1 MNLTINGNDEKW
13 ISGSL
18 NIAEQ
23 MNSRNTANFSVRTEN
38 NIAVGQEVLILD
50 GATRIFGGT
59 IDTYSLEWL
68 RGEDTGN
75 RKMYYINCIDF
86 NQLLDKGTKIAV
98 TYKNATIND
107 IVNDTASE
115 RTIGTLLASEGI
127 DIGTISSGNTIVKR
141 AVFNYISVSDALSY
155 IKDVV
160 GLNWNVNYNKELR
173 LFFRSDNV
181 GSLDDTKFYNIKK
194 EITRLEYRNS
204 QIVKAGKGR
213 TAIQMLEKPTPKPDG
228 ISRTFT
234 LRYPI
239 AEKPDIFI
247 DSVQVSTDN
256 IGINGIDSNKK
267 WYFSYNSN
275 NINQDLSEVVLD
287 DTKNLEITY
296 TGLRD
301 INVQTK
307 NTTGIGSRKE
317 IEDGTTGIYEQV
329 EQKKELDNQLA
340 AVDYANGLLNKFAD
354 IPERVYIE
362 SSEYLTSG
370 KIITLNEPKVEI
382 DGEYLIESLNIIE
395 DGEIF
400 RYSYNLASGEALG
413 SWVEFF
419 RKLSQDATDFTIND
433 NEVLVVLSKTIEKWK
448 IFEGVKATT
457 VRYKTPQD
465 DLFYLDANKF
475 YSGIGSIEVIK

>member
-1 MNLTINGNDEKW
+1 
-13 ISGSL
+13 
-18 NIAEQ
+18 
-23 MNSRNTANFSVRTEN
+23 
-38 NIAVGQEVLILD
+38 
-50 GATRIFGGT
+50 
-59 IDTYSLEWL
+59 
-68 RGEDTGN
+68 
-75 RKMYYINCIDF
+75 
-86 NQLLDKGTKIAV
+86 
-98 TYKNATIND
+98 
-107 IVNDTASE
+107 
-115 RTIGTLLASEGI
+115 
-127 DIGTISSGNTIVKR
+127 
-141 AVFNYISVSDALSY
+141 
-155 IKDVV
+155 
-160 GLNWNVNYNKELR
+160 
-173 LFFRSDNV
+173 
-181 GSLDDTKFYNIKK
+181 
-194 EITRLEYRNS
+194 
-204 QIVKAGKGR
+204 
-213 TAIQMLEKPTPKPDG
+213 MLEKPTPKPDG